1 VTRGERRLLA
11 DVLRYHQDTD
21 RMDAEGNV
29 ALVDPSGDTLF
40 ADRVVLTG
48 DLRAGVAEQLRAR
61 LADNSL
67 LAAAGGRRTGGV
79 RTEFERAVYSPCP
92 LCPDADAP
100 PLWQITAR
108 KVTHDQETHDITY
121 RDAFFE
127 LAGVPIFYT
136 PYFTH
141 PDPSVKRR
149 SGFLA
154 PSFGNDSTLGLSV
167 QPIYYFA
174 LAPNYDA
181 TLSPIFYSKENPVLA
196 GQYRHLLESGRFQL
210 DASATYASKPIEQEG
225 DPQPSGNTFRGAIK
239 GEGRF
244 RLPQDWESG
253 FDLAVASDDTYLE
266 RYGFSDENVL
276 FNRLFGERQCLWVPG
291 AARG

>member
-1 VTRGERRLLA
+1 MVTATGNVEVTRGERRLLA
-11 DVLRYHQDTD
+11 DMLRYHQDTD
-21 RMDAEGNV
+21 RMEAEGNV

-67 LAAAGGRRTGGV
+67 VAAAGGRRIGGV

-92 LCPDADAP
+92 LCPNSDSP

-108 KVTHDQETHDITY
+108 KVTHDQESHDVTY
-121 RDAFFE
+121 RHAFFE

-154 PSFGNDSTLGLSV
+154 PSFGNSGELGLSV
-167 QPIYYFA
+167 QPIYYFRSRA
-174 LAPNYDA
+174 QLRRDA
-181 TLSPIFYSKENPVLA
+181 VA
-196 GQYRHLLESGRFQL
+196 HLLQQGKSGSRRPVPP
-210 DASATYASKPIEQEG
+210 SA
-225 DPQPSGNTFRGAIK
+225 
-239 GEGRF
+239 
-244 RLPQDWESG
+244 
-253 FDLAVASDDTYLE
+253 
-266 RYGFSDENVL
+266 
-276 FNRLFGERQCLWVPG
+276 GERALPI
-291 AARG
+291 

>member
-1 VTRGERRLLA
+1 ME
-11 DVLRYHQDTD
+11 
-21 RMDAEGNV
+21 AEGNV
-29 ALVDPSGDTLF
+29 ALADPSGDTLF

-61 LADNSL
+61 LADDSL
-67 LAAAGGRRTGGV
+67 IAAAGGRRTGGV

-92 LCPDADAP
+92 LCPNSDRP

-108 KVTHDQETHDITY
+108 KVTHDQETHDVTY

-154 PSFGNDSTLGLSV
+154 PSFGNSGELGLSV
-167 QPIYYFA
+167 QPIYYFRSRTQ
-174 LAPNYDA
+174 LRRDA
-181 TLSPIFYSKENPVLA
+181 VA
-196 GQYRHLLESGRFQL
+196 DLLQQGESGPRRPVPP
-210 DASATYASKPIEQEG
+210 SA
-225 DPQPSGNTFRGAIK
+225 
-239 GEGRF
+239 
-244 RLPQDWESG
+244 
-253 FDLAVASDDTYLE
+253 
-266 RYGFSDENVL
+266 
-276 FNRLFGERQCLWVPG
+276 GERALPI
-291 AARG
+291 